1 MNRRFNLRAVTFTLI
16 VASWISLFA
25 FLSFTVPATIQASTP
40 AWSGTP

>member
-1 MNRRFNLRAVTFTLI
+1 MNRRLNLRAITLTVI
-16 VASWISLFA
+16 IASWISLFA